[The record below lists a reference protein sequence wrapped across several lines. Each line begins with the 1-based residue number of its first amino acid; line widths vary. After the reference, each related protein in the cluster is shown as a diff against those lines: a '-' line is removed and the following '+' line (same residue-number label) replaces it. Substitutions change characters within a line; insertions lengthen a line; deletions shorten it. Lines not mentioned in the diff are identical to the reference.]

1 MPSSKVCALP
11 LSLRLKLVLPY
22 SPFHL
27 TDLEARGSNSY
38 TQVQVIN
45 LDVKD
50 NHEDA
55 TLGAFLIL
63 ELCNMVR
70 KISLSKILWAHP

>member
-1 MPSSKVCALP
+1 MMLSLKVCAPIVQHKLD
-11 LSLRLKLVLPY
+11 SLLF
-22 SPFHL
+22 SNL
-27 TDLEARGSNSY
+27 TTGLEARGSSSY

-63 ELCNMVR
+63 QLCNMVR
-70 KISLSKILWAHP
+70 VHNT

>member
-1 MPSSKVCALP
+1 MLC
-11 LSLRLKLVLPY
+11 
-22 SPFHL
+22 

-63 ELCNMVR
+63 ELCNMVCTLLVTIIIVAYR
-70 KISLSKILWAHP
+70 TGQ

>member
-1 MPSSKVCALP
+1 MMLYSKVCAPIIWIREL
-11 LSLRLKLVLPY
+11 
-22 SPFHL
+22 FHWIIRFIAL
-27 TDLEARGSNSY
+27 YVYTDLEARGSNSY

-70 KISLSKILWAHP
+70 TLLYT